1 MNSKMVKCRMV
12 LLTKRENTDI
22 ADVDVAIG

>member
-12 LLTKRENTDI
+12 LLTERENIDI